1 MERCTSIFVKF
12 GALVLPFYLAGCVTT
27 QGAPSSTGLLPFNLD
42 VSKLTSS
49 LSDALSPQLR
59 ELKRLVAESKF
70 EEADNYFVK
79 EYGYFSTRLKG
90 AEAVPE
96 AVSQLGEQV
105 WKTRYSPKMQE
116 VVGSLRAVNKM
127 PPKETWPQLT
137 QNLKKA
143 TIFEDAASNDL
154 LLQVTRA
161 GADEQS
167 ALREQVQRVIALAK
181 AGRPAALASTFGP
194 LLKSGKHNSG
204 YIGEATFANHD
215 YTSHPEFQ
223 EQVLNKFHSV
233 GDRKEFLSEALRLS
247 GYLSTLTTAA
257 LDKQFVELVRREFL
271 ADGQVS
277 LEEVASLG
285 KVKSPFGGGSDD
297 LAKMVTIGY
306 IDLTSASF
314 KDRNVFDFPLA
325 FKQDLTLNFAP
336 ADESVFTSAD
346 ISRFDYVF
354 VTDLA
359 VAKVARRFKAKK
371 DVKSRAQT
379 GTREVQNPAYITAMT
394 QYQRAMAVFQRAQIS
409 SAIPKS
415 CQGWG
420 CVIQGLADGLEQ
432 NSARSGVDQASAAL
446 AATNQTLSEPVYS
459 QYTYQ
464 SVDVDTA
471 KTADVNYYVIDVKK
485 KRLLKNNFQ
494 VNDQEVFNVAYNVRD
509 EDPDKSSIMRN
520 TKSEDEVT
528 AWEKRPTTIRLSTL
542 FNEDNLRSATQ
553 TPYTDLQEFLRT
565 LSSRTYASA
574 APTYTQG
581 REPVPSRSTSQT
593 VADERFDSIVIVRN
607 HKASG
612 TGFYVTPDLILT
624 AYHVIE
630 GSSLVELSFYDG
642 TKSYGKVV
650 DHDVRLDLALVR
662 PQTTGKPLKIHSG
675 PIRLG
680 ETVEAIGHP
689 KGYEFTI
696 TRGVVSAMRKLRSV
710 AIGSANLVEFVQTDT
725 PISPGNSGGPL
736 FLKDAVIGVN
746 DWIRVDKGSQNLN
759 FSVSFNEIREY
770 LDRFTR
776 K

>member
-1 MERCTSIFVKF
+1 
-12 GALVLPFYLAGCVTT
+12 
-27 QGAPSSTGLLPFNLD
+27 
-42 VSKLTSS
+42 
-49 LSDALSPQLR
+49 
-59 ELKRLVAESKF
+59 
-70 EEADNYFVK
+70 
-79 EYGYFSTRLKG
+79 
-90 AEAVPE
+90 
-96 AVSQLGEQV
+96 
-105 WKTRYSPKMQE
+105 
-116 VVGSLRAVNKM
+116 
-127 PPKETWPQLT
+127 
-137 QNLKKA
+137 
-143 TIFEDAASNDL
+143 
-154 LLQVTRA
+154 
-161 GADEQS
+161 
-167 ALREQVQRVIALAK
+167 
-181 AGRPAALASTFGP
+181 
-194 LLKSGKHNSG
+194 
-204 YIGEATFANHD
+204 
-215 YTSHPEFQ
+215 
-223 EQVLNKFHSV
+223 
-233 GDRKEFLSEALRLS
+233 
-247 GYLSTLTTAA
+247 
-257 LDKQFVELVRREFL
+257 
-271 ADGQVS
+271 
-277 LEEVASLG
+277 
-285 KVKSPFGGGSDD
+285 
-297 LAKMVTIGY
+297 
-306 IDLTSASF
+306 
-314 KDRNVFDFPLA
+314 
-325 FKQDLTLNFAP
+325 
-336 ADESVFTSAD
+336 
-346 ISRFDYVF
+346 
-354 VTDLA
+354 
-359 VAKVARRFKAKK
+359 
-371 DVKSRAQT
+371 
-379 GTREVQNPAYITAMT
+379 
-394 QYQRAMAVFQRAQIS
+394 
-409 SAIPKS
+409 
-415 CQGWG
+415 
-420 CVIQGLADGLEQ
+420 
-432 NSARSGVDQASAAL
+432 
-446 AATNQTLSEPVYS
+446 
-459 QYTYQ
+459 
-464 SVDVDTA
+464 VDVDTA

-528 AWEKRPTTIRLSTL
+528 AWEKRPTTISLSTL
-542 FNEDNLRSATQ
+542 FNEENLRSATQ

-565 LSSRTYASA
+565 LSSRTYAAA

-607 HKASG
+607 HKTSG

-696 TRGVVSAMRKLRSV
+696 TRGVVSAMRKLRSA